1 MNAEV
6 LEAIDNLVH
15 SIYTTEQTGVNEYF
29 MALLDAL
36 ELFVNRMNQ
45 AGYQVDINKELLRI
59 QEAFTKK
66 DYVMLADV
74 LLDEVRP
81 EFENLNV

>member
-45 AGYQVDINKELLRI
+45 AGYQVDINQELLRI